1 MRDPVTGTSEHP
13 ITTLLEAWRSGDA
26 DARDRLVPVVYH
38 ELSLLARRELRRE
51 RRGHTLESK
60 ELVHETYLRLVDAD
74 VPWQDRA
81 HFFALAARTMRRVLV
96 DHARAKNRE
105 KRGSGVTLLSLEHAH
120 PVAGT
125 TTPDV
130 LMVDDALNRLG
141 EVDGRMERI
150 VELHFFGGL
159 TYDEMATAVGV
170 SPATVHRQLRLAKA
184 WLHRELASP

>member
-1 MRDPVTGTSEHP
+1 MRDPMTGTSEHP

-26 DARDRLVPVVYH
+26 AARDRLVPVIYR
-38 ELSLLARRELRRE
+38 ELRLLARRELRRE
-51 RRGHTLESK
+51 GRGHTLESK
-60 ELVHETYLRLVDAD
+60 ELVHETYLRLVDAE

-105 KRGSGVTLLSLEHAH
+105 KRGSGVTHLSLEHAH

-125 TTPDV
+125 RTPDV
-130 LMVDDALNRLG
+130 LMVDDALKRLG
-141 EVDGRMERI
+141 EVDRRMERI

-159 TYDEMATAVGV
+159 TYDEMATAEGV
-170 SPATVHRQLRLAKA
+170 SSATVHRQLRLAKA
-184 WLHRELASP
+184 WLHRELASR